1 VFRVAVSKSVGR
13 KTVTTCRCT
22 QRNANPAKHEVSQL
36 LMDAGAVDEFVEAVP
51 VRFGTMHRIRFGARD
66 FKLIEPL
73 AVPPSALQW
82 SKI

>member
-1 VFRVAVSKSVGR
+1 
-13 KTVTTCRCT
+13 
-22 QRNANPAKHEVSQL
+22 
-36 LMDAGAVDEFVEAVP
+36 MDAGAVDEFVEAVP